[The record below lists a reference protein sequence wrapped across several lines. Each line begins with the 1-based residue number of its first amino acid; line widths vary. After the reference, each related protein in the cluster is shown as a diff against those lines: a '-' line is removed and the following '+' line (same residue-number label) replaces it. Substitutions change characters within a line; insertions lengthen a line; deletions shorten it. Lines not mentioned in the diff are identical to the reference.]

1 MIKTTISRLINDLLA
16 SAMVKGTIY
25 DKKTMAKILNAI
37 VGDDSNFKAMSS
49 LSVESF
55 SLSVKSLV

>member
-1 MIKTTISRLINDLLA
+1 MIETTISRLINDLLA

-37 VGDDSNFKAMSS
+37 VVDDSDFNRLMAE
-49 LSVESF
+49 LNPI
-55 SLSVKSLV
+55 

>member
-16 SAMVKGTIY
+16 SAMVTGTIY

-37 VGDDSNFKAMSS
+37 VVDDSNFNRLMAE
-49 LSVESF
+49 LNPI
-55 SLSVKSLV
+55 